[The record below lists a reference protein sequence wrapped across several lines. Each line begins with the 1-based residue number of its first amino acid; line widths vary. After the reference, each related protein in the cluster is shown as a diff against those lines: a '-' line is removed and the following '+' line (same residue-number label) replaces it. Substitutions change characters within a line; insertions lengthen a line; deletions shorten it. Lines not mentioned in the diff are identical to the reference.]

1 MNTNKKS
8 AQTAGTVKG
17 ASTKTLHTNS
27 TMITVKEQDLFS
39 IFNDLDCVV
48 ADLENSLNAL
58 SLVLDEID
66 NNLPNTNAPECQNAL
81 FIKNFPPYA
90 SVIRLTLDSLKRQ
103 KNEFDTTITAG
114 FTAIGVEHCD

>member
-8 AQTAGTVKG
+8 AQTAGTAKG
-17 ASTKTLHTNS
+17 ANTNPLHTDD
-27 TMITVKEQDLFS
+27 TMITVKKQDLFS
-39 IFNDLDCVV
+39 VFNDLDCVA
-48 ADLENSLNAL
+48 ADLENPLNAL

-66 NNLPNTNAPECQNAL
+66 NDLPNTNAPEYQNAL

-103 KNEFDTTITAG
+103 KNEFDTTIKAG
-114 FTAIGVEHCD
+114 FTAIGVEHCG